1 MKIVSLK
8 TSLVLL
14 VYWEFHFHDSIK
26 NRERKR
32 DYHSQRKMPT
42 AICQMKNSH
51 LPIFEQDKVLTW
63 QKLLLRDFQKGL
75 FLKQEWFSVKC
86 LLASA
91 IEIALNLNEIWLS
104 KIPRAEVELP
114 STRAIS
120 EGKSINFEK

>member
-1 MKIVSLK
+1 
-8 TSLVLL
+8 
-14 VYWEFHFHDSIK
+14 
-26 NRERKR
+26 
-32 DYHSQRKMPT
+32 MPT

-120 EGKSINFEK
+120 EGKVKILKNKFKHLT

>member
-1 MKIVSLK
+1 
-8 TSLVLL
+8 
-14 VYWEFHFHDSIK
+14 
-26 NRERKR
+26 
-32 DYHSQRKMPT
+32 MPT

-63 QKLLLRDFQKGL
+63 QKLLLRYFQKGL

-104 KIPRAEVELP
+104 LMGR
-114 STRAIS
+114 
-120 EGKSINFEK
+120 

>member
-1 MKIVSLK
+1 
-8 TSLVLL
+8 
-14 VYWEFHFHDSIK
+14 
-26 NRERKR
+26 
-32 DYHSQRKMPT
+32 MPT

-104 KIPRAEVELP
+104 GPTSKLLKRCIIKINVALLY
-114 STRAIS
+114 
-120 EGKSINFEK
+120 F